1 MGLQEKLDA
10 QVRELQSAA
19 PKEALEIMH
28 QATVDLQQSGIM
40 DHVKSAGDIA
50 PDFSL
55 KNFQGQTVNLSAKL
69 SEGPVVLGF
78 YRGGW

>member
-10 QVRELQSAA
+10 QVQELESAA
-19 PKEALEIMH
+19 SKEALAVMH
-28 QATVDLQQSGIM
+28 QATVDLQQSGIL
-40 DHVKSAGDIA
+40 DKVKTVGDKA

-55 KNFQGQTVNLSAKL
+55 KNYQGETVSLSAKL
-69 SEGPVVLGF
+69 SEGPIVLGF

>member
-1 MGLQEKLDA
+1 MRLQEKLDA

-19 PKEALEIMH
+19 PKEALEVMH

-40 DHVKSAGDIA
+40 DKVKTVGDIA

-55 KNFQGQTVNLSAKL
+55 KNFRGQPVSFSAKL

>member
-1 MGLQEKLDA
+1 MSLQEKLDA

-19 PKEALEIMH
+19 PKEALDVMH

-40 DHVKSAGDIA
+40 DHVKSVGDTA

-55 KNFQGQTVNLSAKL
+55 KNYQGQTIALSAKL

>member
-19 PKEALEIMH
+19 PKEALDVMH

-40 DHVKSAGDIA
+40 DHVTSVGDAA

-55 KNFQGQTVNLSAKL
+55 KNYQGKTIALSDKL